1 MSRVIFWILLIGLVV
16 MAIRAKLKGLGAR
29 QQPPLNRQDE
39 REPPR
44 QAPVAEIESMAQCA
58 HCGIHFPASEAVH
71 ADGHDYCS
79 PGHVRLP
86 PR

>member
-1 MSRVIFWILLIGLVV
+1 MSRILFWIALIALVV
-16 MAIRAKLKGLGAR
+16 MAVRAKLKALNAR
-29 QQPPLNRQDE
+29 KQPPPQ
-39 REPPR
+39 PR
-44 QAPVAEIESMAQCA
+44 AQEPVAQIETMTQCA
-58 HCGIHFPASEAVH
+58 HCGVHFPASEAVH

>member
-16 MAIRAKLKGLGAR
+16 IAIRAKLKGLGAR
-29 QQPPLNRQDE
+29 QQPPLH

-44 QAPVAEIESMAQCA
+44 QAPVAEIETMTQCA

-86 PR
+86 PQ

>member
-1 MSRVIFWILLIGLVV
+1 MSRVIFWLLLIGLVV
-16 MAIRAKLKGLGAR
+16 LAIRAKLKGLGAR
-29 QQPPLNRQDE
+29 RQPPPHQA
-39 REPPR
+39 PPR
-44 QAPVAEIESMAQCA
+44 QAPVGEIETMTQCA

-86 PR
+86 PQ

>member
-1 MSRVIFWILLIGLVV
+1 MSRIVFWVLLIGLVV
-16 MAIRAKLKGLGAR
+16 MAVRAKLKALQRDAR
-29 QQPPLNRQDE
+29 DE
-39 REPPR
+39 APAQR
-44 QAPVAEIESMAQCA
+44 QAPVAEIETMAQCA

>member
-1 MSRVIFWILLIGLVV
+1 MSRILFWILLIGLVV
-16 MAIRAKLKGLGAR
+16 LAVRAKLKALSAR
-29 QQPPLNRQDE
+29 QRASDADQQAR
-39 REPPR
+39 R
-44 QAPVAEIESMAQCA
+44 QANEAPAQIETMTQCA

>member
-1 MSRVIFWILLIGLVV
+1 MSRVLFWILLVGLVV
-16 MAIRAKLKGLGAR
+16 MAVRAKLRALGER
-29 QQPPLNRQDE
+29 QQPPLH

-44 QAPVAEIESMAQCA
+44 RAPLAEIETMTQCA

-86 PR
+86 PQ

>member
-1 MSRVIFWILLIGLVV
+1 MSRILFWILLVGLVV
-16 MAIRAKLKGLGAR
+16 FAIRAKLKGLAAR
-29 QQPPLNRQDE
+29 QQPPLDGQ
-39 REPPR
+39 PQPQR
-44 QAPVAEIESMAQCA
+44 QAPVAEIESMTQCA

>member
-1 MSRVIFWILLIGLVV
+1 MSRIVFWILLIGLVV
-16 MAIRAKLKGLGAR
+16 LAVRAKLKALGAR
-29 QQPPLNRQDE
+29 RQPPRDPQQAQA
-39 REPPR
+39 PR
-44 QAPVAEIESMAQCA
+44 QQAVAEIESMAQCA

>member
-1 MSRVIFWILLIGLVV
+1 MSRILFWILLIGLVAF
-16 MAIRAKLKGLGAR
+16 AIRAKLKALAAR
-29 QQPPLNRQDE
+29 QQPPLH

-44 QAPVAEIESMAQCA
+44 QQPVAEIETMTQCA

-86 PR
+86 PQ

>member
-29 QQPPLNRQDE
+29 RQPPLDRQDT

-44 QAPVAEIESMAQCA
+44 QAPVAEIETMTQCA
-58 HCGIHFPASEAVH
+58 HCGLHFPASEAVH
-71 ADGHDYCS
+71 ADGLDYCS
-79 PGHVRLP
+79 PGHMRLP
-86 PR
+86 PQ

>member
-1 MSRVIFWILLIGLVV
+1 MSRILFWILLIGLVV
-16 MAIRAKLKGLGAR
+16 MAIRSKLKGPGAR
-29 QQPPLNRQDE
+29 QRPPHEWKNAEEPRRQ
-39 REPPR
+39 
-44 QAPVAEIESMAQCA
+44 QPVAEIERMTRCA

-86 PR
+86 PQ

>member
-1 MSRVIFWILLIGLVV
+1 MMRILFWIALIVLVV
-16 MAIRAKLKGLGAR
+16 MAVRAKLKGSNVRYQA
-29 QQPPLNRQDE
+29 
-39 REPPR
+39 PPR
-44 QAPVAEIESMAQCA
+44 PQAKAPVAQIETMTQCA
-58 HCGIHFPASEAVH
+58 HCGLHFPVSEAVH

>member
-1 MSRVIFWILLIGLVV
+1 MSRIVFWILLIGLVV
-16 MAIRAKLKGLGAR
+16 LAVRAKLKALQGRAER
-29 QQPPLNRQDE
+29 DRMRPPAPHQT
-39 REPPR
+39 
-44 QAPVAEIESMAQCA
+44 PVAEIESMSQCA
-58 HCGIHFPASEAVH
+58 YCGIHFPASEAVH